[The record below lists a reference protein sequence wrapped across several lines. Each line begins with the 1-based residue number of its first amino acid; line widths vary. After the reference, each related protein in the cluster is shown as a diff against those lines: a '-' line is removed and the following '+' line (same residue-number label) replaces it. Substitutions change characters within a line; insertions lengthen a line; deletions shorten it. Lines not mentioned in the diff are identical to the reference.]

1 MAKLS
6 AKKIRERQLKSQ
18 ISQFT
23 PKTFTAKMLYT
34 LNEDNFLS
42 FLVGQSICLVL
53 KCLNETKYYD
63 DMPFE
68 NYVKETCN
76 LVNSAI
82 PNLGDEEDDIPSSL
96 IAFYTLAILVYG
108 DLIKGIT
115 FPIIP
120 MVKAKGYILDV
131 KTSQEGIEIT
141 ENGRSFL
148 SKANAGNCLFTGKIS
163 NQDDLFDGIYKN
175 LAIDYMQKVL
185 KNSKINKLLLLYIW
199 NLENQ

>member
-96 IAFYTLAILVYG
+96 IAFYTLAILV
-108 DLIKGIT
+108 
-115 FPIIP
+115 
-120 MVKAKGYILDV
+120 
-131 KTSQEGIEIT
+131 
-141 ENGRSFL
+141 
-148 SKANAGNCLFTGKIS
+148 
-163 NQDDLFDGIYKN
+163 
-175 LAIDYMQKVL
+175 
-185 KNSKINKLLLLYIW
+185 
-199 NLENQ
+199 

>member
-120 MVKAKGYILDV
+120 MVKEKGYILDV

-175 LAIDYMQKVL
+175 LAIDYMQKVAE
-185 KNSKINKLLLLYIW
+185 KF
-199 NLENQ
+199 QDQ

>member
-1 MAKLS
+1 M
-6 AKKIRERQLKSQ
+6 
-18 ISQFT
+18 FGT
-23 PKTFTAKMLYT
+23 KM
-34 LNEDNFLS
+34 F
-42 FLVGQSICLVL
+42 
-53 KCLNETKYYD
+53 
-63 DMPFE
+63 
-68 NYVKETCN
+68 KETCN

-163 NQDDLFDGIYKN
+163 NQDDLFDSIYKN
-175 LAIDYMQKVL
+175 LAIDYMQKVAE
-185 KNSKINKLLLLYIW
+185 KF
-199 NLENQ
+199 QDQ